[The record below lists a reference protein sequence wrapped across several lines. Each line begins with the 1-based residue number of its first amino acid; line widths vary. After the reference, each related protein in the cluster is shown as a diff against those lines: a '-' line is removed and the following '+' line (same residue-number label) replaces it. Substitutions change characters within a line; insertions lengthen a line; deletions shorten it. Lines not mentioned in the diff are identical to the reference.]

1 MLQVNETLFMHFYS
15 LAKKVKLD
23 GKKVK
28 LGGKKGKAW
37 WKNNRTYYCKIKYH
51 VAQTITLYIGVS

>member
-28 LGGKKGKAW
+28 LGGKKVKLGGK
-37 WKNNRTYYCKIKYH
+37 KVKLGGK
-51 VAQTITLYIGVS
+51 TIGHIIVRLSIM